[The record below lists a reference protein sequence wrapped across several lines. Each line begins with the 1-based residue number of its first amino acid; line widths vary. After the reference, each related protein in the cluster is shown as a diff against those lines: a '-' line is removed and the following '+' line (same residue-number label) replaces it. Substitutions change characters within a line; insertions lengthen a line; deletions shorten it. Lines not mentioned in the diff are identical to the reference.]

1 MYWFSPNLRRIV
13 VIPAKKRA
21 DVDTFFLFCWGMSRL
36 ASRHAVVTGAGSGI
50 GRAIAERFAAEGAS
64 VSLFEFN
71 RDSGESVAAGIRERG
86 GQATAVGCDVSDT
99 ESVRAAFEG
108 IPRVDILVNNAGI
121 AHVGTVLTT
130 TPADLDRLYAVNIRG
145 VYHCLHFGIPK
156 LLAQKG
162 GVVLNLASIAS
173 KIALPD
179 RFAYSMTKGAVLTMT
194 LSVARDFVSQG
205 IRCNCICPAR
215 VHTPFV
221 DGFIAKNYP
230 GKETE
235 MFAKL
240 SAAQPI
246 GRMAQPS
253 EVAALAAFLCSDEAA
268 FITGSAYDLDGGST
282 LLR

>member
-1 MYWFSPNLRRIV
+1 MTSDEFSPL
-13 VIPAKKRA
+13 
-21 DVDTFFLFCWGMSRL
+21 DTEMPRL
-36 ASRHAVVTGAGSGI
+36 ASRHAIVTGAGSGI
-50 GRAIAERFAAEGAS
+50 GRAVAERFASEGAH
-64 VSLFEFN
+64 VTLLDFN
-71 RDSGESVAAGIRERG
+71 REAAEAVAVEIRARG

-99 ESVRAAFEG
+99 ESVRKAFESV
-108 IPRVDILVNNAGI
+108 PELDILVNNAGI

-130 TPADLDRLYAVNIRG
+130 TPADLDRLYAVNVRG

-156 LLAQKG
+156 LLARKG

-194 LSVARDFVSQG
+194 LSVARDFVNQG

-230 GKETE
+230 GREAE

-253 EVAALAAFLCSDEAA
+253 EVAALATFLCSDEAS